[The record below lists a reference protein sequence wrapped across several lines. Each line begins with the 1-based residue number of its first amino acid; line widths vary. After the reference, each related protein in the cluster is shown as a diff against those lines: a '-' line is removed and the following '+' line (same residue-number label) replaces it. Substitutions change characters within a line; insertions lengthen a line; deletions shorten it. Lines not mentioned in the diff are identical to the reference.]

1 MKRLRQFLADRRG
14 AVAMLAGLAAIPMLA
29 MAGAAIDLTRLYL
42 LHSRLVTSVDAAA
55 LAGARVIND
64 LDRDAQIQRWFWANF
79 TRERQAGQTGFLGAE
94 VTSFAISVEDS
105 NRVVRLRVRAA
116 LPTTVLR
123 LFGQDTLVAS
133 ADHAAR
139 RQDRGM
145 ELALVLDVTGSM
157 AGASMTALRDSA
169 TELVNILYGPNETV
183 PNFHMAV
190 VPYTATVNIGRGRSG
205 WLAAG
210 SLNPSAY
217 GSTVWRGC
225 VQARHQNREDETD
238 TPPTIL
244 PFRPHLW
251 PSTIGRYGTNNRGDN
266 EWANNTITEPNPEN
280 PASDSAQNAIGNDA
294 RGPNLG
300 CGRAILPLSPARSTV
315 LTEIANLRATH
326 RGGTMANLGLQM
338 GWATLSPR
346 WRGLW
351 GSATLPLNYDTPY
364 MDKVMV
370 LMTDGANEWHD
381 WAEGAPGACRTT
393 GNNPPCRSNYVSDG
407 DADMTAYGRLRENRL
422 GLAGVNNANARAE
435 INARMARLCTSIK
448 ANGVILYTITFNVSA
463 TATRDLFRTCA
474 TRPEY
479 HFNSPDAA
487 SLRSAFREIAGQ
499 LANLRLIR

>member
-1 MKRLRQFLADRRG
+1 MKSVRTILANRRG
-14 AVAMLAGLAAIPMLA
+14 AVAMLAGLAALPLLA
-29 MAGAAIDLTRLYL
+29 IAGAAIDLTRLYL

-79 TRERQAGQTGFLGAE
+79 TRESQLGRTGYLGAE
-94 VTSFAISVEDS
+94 ITSFAISVQES
-105 NRVVRLRVRAA
+105 NRVVRVQVRAS

-123 LFGQDTLVAS
+123 LFGQDALVAT

-169 TELVNILYGPNETV
+169 TDLVTILFGPNETV
-183 PNFHMAV
+183 PNFYMSL
-190 VPYTATVNIGRGRSG
+190 VPYTSTVNIGRGRSN

-210 SLNPSAY
+210 SLNPGAY

-225 VQARHQNREDETD
+225 VQARHENAEDETD
-238 TPPTIL
+238 TPPTIV
-244 PFRPHLW
+244 PYRPHLW
-251 PSTIGRYGTNNRGDN
+251 ASTVGRYSPNRGDN
-266 EWANNTITEPNPEN
+266 EWSSWSITEPNPES
-280 PASDSAQNAIGNDA
+280 PPSDSAQNALGNNA
-294 RGPNLG
+294 VGPNLG
-300 CGRAILPLSPARSTV
+300 CGRAVTPLIQSRTT
-315 LTEIANLRATH
+315 LLGEIASLRATH

-351 GSATLPLNYDTPY
+351 GSPTLPLAYDTPY
-364 MDKVMV
+364 MDKVLV
-370 LMTDGANEWHD
+370 LMTDGNNEWYD
-381 WAEGAPGACRTT
+381 WPDGAPGACRTS
-393 GNNPPCRSNYVSDG
+393 GSNPPCRSGYSSDG
-407 DADMTAYGRLRENRL
+407 DADVTAYGRLRENRL
-422 GLAGVNNANARAE
+422 GIAGINHSRALAE
-435 INARMARLCTSIK
+435 INARMSRLCTRIK
-448 ANGVILYTITFNVSA
+448 ASGVILYAITFNVTNS
-463 TATRDLFRTCA
+463 TTQDLYRTCA

-479 HFNSPDAA
+479 YFNSPDAA
-487 SLRSAFREIAGQ
+487 SLRAAFREIGGQ

>member
-1 MKRLRQFLADRRG
+1 MNSLRTLLADRRG
-14 AVAMLAGLAAIPMLA
+14 AVAMLAGLAAIPLLA
-29 MAGAAIDLTRLYL
+29 IAGAAIDLTRLYL

-79 TRERQAGQTGFLGAE
+79 TRETPLGRTGYLGAE
-94 VTSFAISVEDS
+94 ITSFSISVEES
-105 NRVVRLRVRAA
+105 NRVVRLQVRAA

-123 LFGQDTLVAS
+123 MFGQDTLVAS

-169 TELVNILYGPNETV
+169 TELVNILFGPNETI
-183 PNFHMAV
+183 PNFYMSL
-190 VPYTATVNIGRGRSG
+190 VPYTATVNIGRGRTD
-205 WLAAG
+205 WLVPG
-210 SLNPSAY
+210 SLDPTAY

-225 VQARHQNREDETD
+225 VQARHQNGEDETD
-238 TPPTIL
+238 TPPGL
-244 PFRPHLW
+244 APFRPHLW
-251 PSTIGRYGTNNRGDN
+251 PSTVGRYSPNRGDN
-266 EWANNTITEPNPEN
+266 EWTNWTITEPNPEA
-280 PASDSAQNAIGNDA
+280 PASDAAQNAIGNDG

-300 CGRAILPLSPARSTV
+300 CGRAITPLIQQRSLL
-315 LTEIANLRATH
+315 LTEIASLRATH

-351 GSATLPLNYDTPY
+351 GNPALPLAYDTPY
-364 MDKVMV
+364 MDKVLV
-370 LMTDGANEWHD
+370 LMTDGNNEWHD
-381 WAEGAPGACRTT
+381 WAEGAPGNCRTS
-393 GNNPPCRSNYVSDG
+393 GNNPPCRSGYVSDG

-422 GLAGVNNANARAE
+422 GIANINHARALTE
-435 INARMARLCTSIK
+435 INARMSRLCTRIK
-448 ANGVILYTITFNVSA
+448 ATGTIVYAITFNVGN
-463 TATRDLFRTCA
+463 TTTQNLYRTCA

-479 HFNSPDAA
+479 YFNSPDAA
-487 SLRSAFREIAGQ
+487 SLRAAFREIGGQ

>member
-1 MKRLRQFLADRRG
+1 
-14 AVAMLAGLAAIPMLA
+14 

-55 LAGARVIND
+55 LAGARVINE
-64 LDRDAQIQRWFWANF
+64 LDRDAQIHRWFWANF
-79 TRERQAGQTGFLGAE
+79 TREARSGRTGYLGAE
-94 VTSFAISVEDS
+94 ITNFTISVEES
-105 NRVVRLRVRAA
+105 NRVVRLQVRAS

-123 LFGQDTLVAS
+123 LFGQDTLVAT

-157 AGASMTALRDSA
+157 AGGAMTALRDSA
-169 TELVNILYGPNETV
+169 TELINILFGPNETV
-183 PNFHMAV
+183 PNFHMSV
-190 VPYTATVNIGRGRSG
+190 VPYTSMVNIGRQRSN
-205 WLAAG
+205 WLAPG
-210 SLNPSAY
+210 SLDPTAY

-225 VQARHQNREDETD
+225 VQARHQNGEDETD
-238 TPPTIL
+238 TPPTL
-244 PFRPHLW
+244 VPFRPYLW
-251 PSTIGRYGTNNRGDN
+251 PSTVGRYSPNRGDN
-266 EWANNTITEPNPEN
+266 EWTNWNITEPNPES

-300 CGRAILPLSPARSTV
+300 CGRAITPLIQQRSLL

-351 GSATLPLNYDTPY
+351 GDPALPLAYDTPF
-364 MDKVMV
+364 MDKVLV
-370 LMTDGANEWHD
+370 LMTDGNNEWHD
-381 WAEGAPGACRTT
+381 WGEGAPGNCRTT
-393 GNNPPCRSNYVSDG
+393 GSNPPCRSGYASDG

-422 GLAGVNNANARAE
+422 GLSSISNANARAE
-435 INARMARLCTSIK
+435 INARMSRLCTRIK
-448 ANGVILYTITFNVSA
+448 ANGIILYTITFNV
-463 TATRDLFRTCA
+463 TAASTQDLYRTCA

-479 HFNSPDAA
+479 YFNSPDAA
-487 SLRSAFREIAGQ
+487 SLRAAFREIGGQ

>member
-1 MKRLRQFLADRRG
+1 MTRLRKLLADRRG
-14 AVAMLAGLAAIPMLA
+14 AVAMLAGLAAIPLLA
-29 MAGAAIDLTRLYL
+29 IAGAAIDLTRLYL

-79 TRERQAGQTGFLGAE
+79 TRERQLGQTGFLGAE
-94 VTSFAISVEDS
+94 ITSFNISVEES

-123 LFGQDTLVAS
+123 LFGQDTLVAT

-169 TELVNILYGPNETV
+169 TELITILFGPNETV
-183 PNFHMAV
+183 PNFYMSV
-190 VPYTATVNIGRGRSG
+190 VPYTSMVNIGRGRTN

-210 SLNPSAY
+210 SLDPTAY

-238 TPPTIL
+238 TPPTIV
-244 PFRPHLW
+244 PFQPYVW
-251 PSTIGRYGTNNRGDN
+251 PSTVGRYSPNRGDN
-266 EWANNTITEPNPEN
+266 EWSTWSITEPNPES
-280 PASDSAQNAIGNDA
+280 PASDSAQNAIGNEA

-300 CGRAILPLSPARSTV
+300 CGRAITPLIQSRATL
-315 LTEIANLRATH
+315 LTEIASLRATH

-351 GSATLPLNYDTPY
+351 GSATLPLAYDTPY
-364 MDKVMV
+364 MDKVLV
-370 LMTDGANEWHD
+370 LMTDGNNEWHD
-381 WAEGAPGACRTT
+381 WGEGAPGSCRTS
-393 GNNPPCRSNYVSDG
+393 GSNPPCRSGYASDG

-422 GLAGVNNANARAE
+422 GVAGITNARALTE
-435 INARMARLCTSIK
+435 INARMSRLCTSIK
-448 ANGVILYTITFNVSA
+448 ATGIIVYTVTFNVGSS
-463 TATRDLFRTCA
+463 TTQNLYRTCA

-479 HFNSPDAA
+479 YFNSPDAA
-487 SLRSAFREIAGQ
+487 SLRAAFREIGGQ